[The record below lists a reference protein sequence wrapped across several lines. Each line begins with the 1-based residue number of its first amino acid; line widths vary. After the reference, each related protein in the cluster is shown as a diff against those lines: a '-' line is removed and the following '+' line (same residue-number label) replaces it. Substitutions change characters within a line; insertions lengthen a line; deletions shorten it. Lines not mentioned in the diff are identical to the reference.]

1 MLCTTQSP
9 RNRKLPESPV
19 VRMVFKSLETFQLS
33 DLSECKVE
41 WLEILLGPS
50 HLNSSV

>member
-1 MLCTTQSP
+1 MLCTTQNS

-19 VRMVFKSLETFQLS
+19 VRMVFKSLETSLNLFNFLT
-33 DLSECKVE
+33 E